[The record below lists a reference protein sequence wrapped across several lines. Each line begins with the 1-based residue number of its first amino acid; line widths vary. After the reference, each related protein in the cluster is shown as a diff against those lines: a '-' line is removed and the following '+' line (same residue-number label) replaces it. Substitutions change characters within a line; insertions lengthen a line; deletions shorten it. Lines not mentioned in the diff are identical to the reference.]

1 MSPQRL
7 FLLALLVLAPSSA
20 AAAPIIDVIPGT
32 VTLTMVTETANPANL
47 QGYDIRGNA
56 ILNILD
62 PGFIGGLFLTD
73 GTLFG
78 NPAPAVPNAF
88 LLGLNGTG
96 TEGGILSTSG
106 AAFGGPG
113 ATLFGTFTPLTPL
126 TEPALQAFATGSPY
140 LFGFTFLNAVPG
152 GQVGELTVSTWALS
166 SVTAVPEPATV
177 ALLGLGAVVAV
188 RRIRRSAAVRG

>member
-1 MSPQRL
+1 V
-7 FLLALLVLAPSSA
+7 LLALLFLAPSYA
-20 AAAPIIDVIPGT
+20 NAAPIINVTPGT

-47 QGYDIRGNA
+47 QGYDIHGNA
-56 ILNILD
+56 ILNIFD

-78 NPAPAVPNAF
+78 NPAPPVPNAF
-88 LLGLNGTG
+88 MLGLNGTG
-96 TEGGILSTSG
+96 TEGGIISTSD

-113 ATLFGTFTPLTPL
+113 ATLLGTFTALTPL

-166 SVTAVPEPATV
+166 SVTAVPEPATL
-177 ALLGLGAVVAV
+177 ALLGLGAAFAIRRVRRTNAV
-188 RRIRRSAAVRG
+188 RS

>member
-1 MSPQRL
+1 MSPQRVV
-7 FLLALLVLAPSSA
+7 LLALLLLAPSYAS
-20 AAAPIIDVIPGT
+20 AAPIINVTPGT

-47 QGYDIRGNA
+47 QGYDIHGNA
-56 ILNILD
+56 ILNLFD

-78 NPAPAVPNAF
+78 NPAPPVPNVF
-88 LLGLNGTG
+88 MLGLNGTG
-96 TEGGILSTSG
+96 TEGGIISTSD

-113 ATLFGTFTPLTPL
+113 ATLLGTFTALTPL

-166 SVTAVPEPATV
+166 SVTAVPEPATL
-177 ALLGLGAVVAV
+177 ALLGLGAAFAIRRV
-188 RRIRRSAAVRG
+188 RRG